1 MSTNSALRS
10 ALLAKLQLTPQ
21 GLSKRVQLKKAL
33 SPMSTEDAA
42 YLIAHEAGIKID
54 KYLTDEQVDRVRGLH
69 SQMKT
74 TASPAVVARR
84 STTPKSTAKSIRQ
97 IRFPDRFI
105 ATSALLSAGKLTE
118 AQEMAKVYPI
128 LYVLENSMRE
138 VIKRVMSDA
147 SGADWWNTELT
158 TSKLRDVHALSAKRM
173 KSERSWHQRRGSHP
187 IDYVDLDDLG
197 QIIIGKAPMY
207 FPAVIQEEVD
217 WFRNFMKELAPSRNV
232 VCHMNPLEQINVDA
246 VKISH
251 HRWEG
256 AIRKWVEA
264 LP

>member
-10 ALLAKLQLTPQ
+10 ALLAKLGLTQQ
-21 GLSKRVQLKKAL
+21 GLSKRVQLKKAM

-69 SQMKT
+69 SQLKT
-74 TASPAVVARR
+74 AAPPVAARR
-84 STTPKSTAKSIRQ
+84 STRPRSTGKSIRQ
-97 IRFPDRFI
+97 VRFPDRFI
-105 ATSALLSAGKLTE
+105 ATSAMLSTGKLTE

-138 VIKRVMSDA
+138 VIKRAMSDA
-147 SGADWWNTELT
+147 AGADWWSTELT
-158 TSKLRDVHALSAKRM
+158 TSKLRDVHTLSAKRM
-173 KSERSWHQRRGSHP
+173 KNERSWHQRRGSHP

-197 QIIIGKAPMY
+197 QIIVGKAPIF

-232 VCHMNPLEQINVDA
+232 VCHMNPLEQINVEA